1 MSLKKPRSDAKL
13 LTLPEEQQAKL
24 ADWLLGGMPYHAARE
39 AVAKEFGVEVRS
51 LGAFSAFYSEVCSPL
66 LLRRRSQAVAM
77 AEEIAAEATRSPARF
92 DQATVDA
99 IKQKAFELAI
109 SPMSSPK
116 DVKALFA
123 LLQKSRDQELK
134 ERDLGLKQ
142 EALEV
147 KTCEAFLRWHKDQ
160 RVREIAEGKGTNAE
174 KIAALRQAMFADVEA
189 AAK

>member
-13 LTLPEEQQAKL
+13 LTLPEDQQAKL

-39 AVAKEFGVEVRS
+39 AVAKEFNVEVRS
-51 LGAFSAFYSEVCSPL
+51 LAAFSSFYSEVCSPL

-77 AEEIAAEATRSPARF
+77 AEEIAVEATRSPARF

-116 DVKALFA
+116 DVKALFM
-123 LLQKSRDQELK
+123 LIQKSRDQELK
-134 ERDLGLKQ
+134 ERDLGLKE

-147 KTCEAFLRWHKDQ
+147 KTCEAFLRWYKDQ